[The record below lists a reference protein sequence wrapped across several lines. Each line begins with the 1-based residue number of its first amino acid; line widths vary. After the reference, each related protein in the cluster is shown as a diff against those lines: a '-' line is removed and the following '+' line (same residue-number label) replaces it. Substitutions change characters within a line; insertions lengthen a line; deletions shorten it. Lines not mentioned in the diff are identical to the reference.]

1 MDVRDR
7 ESTVTLGIIPL
18 REVLDHRENFRY
30 FPAAHDAEGESKTIS
45 YGGLENA
52 LAERNIQI
60 RLFGKPYV
68 AGKRRMGVALAR
80 GENASAGTRRDALSV
95 TIKRTVPFYYF
106 LKEPLKR

>member
-18 REVLDHRENFRY
+18 REVLDHREIFRD

-52 LAERNIQI
+52 LAERDTQTVCASRSQEALISK
-60 RLFGKPYV
+60 RHAKKP
-68 AGKRRMGVALAR
+68 ATPSRRSR
-80 GENASAGTRRDALSV
+80 
-95 TIKRTVPFYYF
+95 
-106 LKEPLKR
+106 

>member
-18 REVLDHRENFRY
+18 REVLDHRKNFRY

-45 YGGLENA
+45 YGGRENA
-52 LAERNIQI
+52 LAERDTQI

-80 GENASAGTRRDALSV
+80 GADIEKARKKARNAIAA
-95 TIKRTVPFYYF
+95 IKVS
-106 LKEPLKR
+106 L